1 MNQPASSLAL
11 QSGCGNCERCDWLA
25 SHGPALGASIV
36 AVDPGLSPIHV
47 DGAYLLKHD
56 PRPGGYFVEYADGY
70 RSFSPAEAF
79 EAGYTRI

>member
-1 MNQPASSLAL
+1 
-11 QSGCGNCERCDWLA
+11 
-25 SHGPALGASIV
+25 
-36 AVDPGLSPIHV
+36 V